1 VDKNPSDYQVTIL
14 GTPTWNGSVSASIR
28 TYLEKYR
35 ENLQHVAIFS
45 TGEGEEPRALEEMK
59 QMLGNLVF
67 AEMHLMRKKEID
79 SNNYKVKLDDF
90 IERIESF
97 IL

>member
-1 VDKNPSDYQVTIL
+1 MHDRIPRKIKPFDEKQL
-14 GTPTWNGSVSASIR
+14 KAD
-28 TYLEKYR
+28 LEKYR

-45 TGEGEEPRALEEMK
+45 TGEGEEHSALEEMK
-59 QMLGNLVF
+59 QILGNLVF
-67 AEMHLMRKKEID
+67 AEMHLVRKKEID

-90 IERIESF
+90 IERIDSF